1 MALRT
6 RIHRVV
12 MHVAIALGAS
22 VQPFTK
28 ITPNVNNTV
37 MHKIGLDETPSR
49 NALKEKSTISL
60 LKSLAKKEGR
70 PFGEKFCLLCLIKYQ
85 QLIFD

>member
-37 MHKIGLDETPSR
+37 MHKIEHAGDSKDKHL
-49 NALKEKSTISL
+49 
-60 LKSLAKKEGR
+60 
-70 PFGEKFCLLCLIKYQ
+70 GESVYYAH
-85 QLIFD
+85 